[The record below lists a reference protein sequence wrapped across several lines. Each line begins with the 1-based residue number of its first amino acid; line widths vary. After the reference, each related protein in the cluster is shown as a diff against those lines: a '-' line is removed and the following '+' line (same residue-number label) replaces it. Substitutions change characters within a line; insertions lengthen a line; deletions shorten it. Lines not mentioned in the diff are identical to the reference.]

1 MLKVSLMMI
10 LLCLSIVAVAQMSDS
25 GYAEVLAKESA
36 VRKEAFTKMYVPGQ
50 KANNASL
57 GTQQLYDIKSKTTV
71 LVFWKTDYSFC
82 KTSRVL

>member
-1 MLKVSLMMI
+1 MLKVRLLLI
-10 LLCLSIVAVAQMSDS
+10 LVCVSIAAVAQSSDS
-25 GYAEVLAKESA
+25 CYAEALAKESA
-36 VRKEAFTKMYVPGQ
+36 MRKEAFTKMYVPGQ
-50 KANNASL
+50 KANNASI